1 MEMNEELEKFKNLA
15 GQYLNT
21 LKPISVEK
29 NRYEVK
35 IELTGYTEL
44 SCMITQIL
52 KSCILTLE
60 QNANKDTD
68 IALMLEM
75 ALQLLPVDEFEL
87 LDRINELK

>member
-15 GQYLNT
+15 FQYLNT

-35 IELTGYTEL
+35 IELTSYTEL

-52 KSCILTLE
+52 KSCILALE
-60 QNANKDTD
+60 QNANQDTD

-87 LDRINELK
+87 LDRINELQ